1 MTITRKPR
9 RQSSARAAEAI
20 SRLAKISDAD
30 GSIKDRN
37 EHASDVSGSLYTS
50 DSESTST
57 ESGVSESVKS
67 NYSAAQSSD
76 SDEELA
82 PDTRRITRS
91 SQKRSGESSQVH
103 SQSTSVNNANQ
114 SRLAVDTKQT
124 KRVYSF
130 SPFSRYL
137 ASCRQKQLKPV
148 KEIAITCFAKSVD
161 LLRCLFEQAVHPF
174 VFQQN
179 ATFKEEFNARQITLF
194 PTSFYWHPYP
204 CNDPLGCLPG
214 PPVSPLI
221 SSKDDN
227 TNNMS
232 TGRINRFEFDEG
244 KNLLYVGGYVKSLTW
259 CPARLYTEN
268 VGAEEKKDP
277 VYLALATYVSP
288 GTRVLYSDPPRT
300 CSGLIQIWN
309 CGNLGLTGPPKDW
322 KPEPH
327 LFIAHQWGHVMH
339 MCWLPL
345 SVTLAD
351 RTSKDMMKK
360 LNFPASRITPS
371 PLINRTLGHLI
382 LACQDGLVRIIGTP
396 RFPLDPIYFD
406 GKRSLP
412 LYQLN
417 NVGVFRLSPSATTVS
432 LFFVASPL
440 SPCSSLP
447 SEAPIDWVGWPT
459 YVHIRA
465 QFPNR
470 LFVGYSTGY
479 VAYYDLSCLNPLLF
493 TVSDGCHLAPVR
505 LFRLINGP
513 VRSMSLNAVNG
524 RMLMVQGLDL
534 GVRIW
539 DIEDTISLNPHS
551 PELYWHLSHGITGAN
566 VLWHSRGDM
575 VFCSRECVIQRRAA
589 STGRGVPIE
598 SLADLIMRSDSS
610 VNQTFLEAP
619 RECARHLIPLGLQA
633 TTCLDFSDPLN
644 TLLCATDRGRM
655 ELIVYSLDGRT
666 KAVSKN
672 RYLGQIRF
680 PICQWTVDPAPS
692 SESVVE
698 KPEPPESISEL
709 GQQLPTPK
717 CYLSPAAA
725 AAPFSPSSL
734 TVAHNSESFVD
745 MSSSSC
751 VHCTSDR
758 SFCWHKLWSQC
769 QITLHTKADV
779 PAKPYADYLKTPFL
793 SIPTAHF
800 CPNPQMATWIASGT
814 ACGLVHFFCAD
825 LLYLTEFD
833 RILNQ
838 PPTGSDSPC
847 LDVTHPPE
855 HAPSRFCNPWCLP
868 RRVVNTTGG
877 APRTHRRNSHASNV
891 LTRGSSEHFAQRRL
905 RLNDD
910 SLSRT
915 RESQSDSESADSSAT
930 AAMTGELDGLE
941 ISPVAGSK
949 RPSRKCKKKFLVL
962 DDNNLGSHSASDSDQ
977 TDPCLS

>member
-1 MTITRKPR
+1 MTITGKPR

-30 GSIKDRN
+30 GSIKDPN

-57 ESGVSESVKS
+57 ESGVSESAKS

-76 SDEELA
+76 LDEESA
-82 PDTRRITRS
+82 SETRRITRS
-91 SQKRSGESSQVH
+91 SQKRSGASSQVH
-103 SQSTSVNNANQ
+103 PQSTS
-114 SRLAVDTKQT
+114 
-124 KRVYSF
+124 
-130 SPFSRYL
+130 
-137 ASCRQKQLKPV
+137 
-148 KEIAITCFAKSVD
+148 
-161 LLRCLFEQAVHPF
+161 AVHPF

-179 ATFKEEFNARQITLF
+179 VTFKEEFNARQITLF
-194 PTSFYWHPYP
+194 PTSFFWHPYP

-227 TNNMS
+227 TDNVS
-232 TGRINRFEFDEG
+232 TSRINRFEFDEE

-288 GTRVLYSDPPRT
+288 GTRVLYSDPPGT

-345 SVTLAD
+345 SVTLAA

-360 LNFPASRITPS
+360 VNFPASRITPS

-417 NVGVFRLSPSATTVS
+417 NVGVFRLSPSATK
-432 LFFVASPL
+432 
-440 SPCSSLP
+440 
-447 SEAPIDWVGWPT
+447 APIDWVGWPT
-459 YVHIRA
+459 YVHIRV

-493 TVSDGCHLAPVR
+493 TVSEGCHLAPVR

-534 GVRIW
+534 GVRVW

-575 VFCSRECVIQRRAA
+575 VFCSRESVIQRRAA

-598 SLADLIMRSDSS
+598 NLADLIMRSDSS

-692 SESVVE
+692 AESVVE
-698 KPEPPESISEL
+698 TPKPPETISEVV
-709 GQQLPTPK
+709 QQLPTPK

-734 TVAHNSESFVD
+734 TVTHNSESFVD
-745 MSSSSC
+745 MSSLSC

-758 SFCWHKLWSQC
+758 SFCWHKLWGQC

-779 PAKPYADYLKTPFL
+779 PAKPYTDYLKTPFL
-793 SIPTAHF
+793 SISTAHF

-814 ACGLVHFFCAD
+814 ACGLIHFFCAD

-847 LDVTHPPE
+847 LDVTNPPE
-855 HAPSRFCNPWCLP
+855 HAPSRLCNPWCLP
-868 RRVVNTTGG
+868 RRVVNATGG
-877 APRTHRRNSHASNV
+877 PPRTHRRSSHASNV

-915 RESQSDSESADSSAT
+915 RDSQSDSESTDSSAT

-949 RPSRKCKKKFLVL
+949 RPSRKCKKKFLIL
-962 DDNNLGSHSASDSDQ
+962 NDNNLGSHSASDSDQ